1 MTEYNERI
9 LKNVLQDIRE
19 EQDAELLKEIEE
31 AKNNPR
37 FQNKEGEAEAF
48 VCEYE
53 KKTKKKTGRIF
64 LRVASILLVIAISV
78 AFIPFTVEG
87 RKSSIA
93 EIIVNFVNSEFLAFD
108 SNENNK
114 LLLEYE
120 GSFIPSWIPDGY
132 RVESINNGQNIKEII
147 FSDSDNCIVFR
158 EQANGV
164 KTNMDYSD
172 AENLKEL
179 KILGYN
185 AISYTNDGVNRVVIT
200 TEESIIYISCD
211 NSAFDIIGFAK
222 KIEKR

>member
-53 KKTKKKTGRIF
+53 KKTKK
-64 LRVASILLVIAISV
+64 LVIAISV

-108 SNENNK
+108 SNENNR
-114 LLLEYE
+114 LLLEYK

-132 RVESINNGQNIKEII
+132 RVESINNEPDIKEII
-147 FSDSDNCIVFR
+147 FSDSDNCIVFK
-158 EQANGV
+158 ELDIDLKMNI
-164 KTNMDYSD
+164 DYTD

-179 KILGYN
+179 NILGYN
-185 AISYTNDGVNRVVIT
+185 AILYTNDGINRVVIT

-222 KIEKR
+222 LIEKR